1 MVAREGRV
9 LLPEEAGTLQA
20 NDYAYFLAPTGQAPR
35 LDWLF
40 ADGSDARVAEQDT
53 FGSFTLPGD
62 VPLGELAKFYGLTL
76 PARFATAT
84 AAQLFD
90 ERFDELPQ
98 VGDRLALGKAV
109 LVVRSLKDDKVA
121 QVGLKFA
128 GVGERLI
135 GGR

>member
-1 MVAREGRV
+1 V
-9 LLPEEAGTLQA
+9 
-20 NDYAYFLAPTGQAPR
+20 
-35 LDWLF
+35 
-40 ADGSDARVAEQDT
+40 
-53 FGSFTLPGD
+53 FTLPGD
-62 VPLGELAKFYGLTL
+62 VPLGELASFYGLQI
-76 PARFATAT
+76 PARFNAST

-90 ERFDELPQ
+90 ERFDEQPQ

-109 LVVRSLKDDKVA
+109 MLVVRTVKDERVV